1 MMYDY
6 FNDMVDGLSQKLLQ
20 EPDKINAKR
29 KYAHE
34 IAKLGKKLYTQDEK
48 IAWCGVM
55 APFDLLGAMGV
66 TSCFVE
72 FVGAMLASNET
83 APLFIKEAEDSG
95 YAPDSCAYHRAVTG
109 AMLKDVMP
117 EPDFIIGTSS
127 PCTAGLAV
135 MENMAKQFKKD
146 FFILNVPQNSSKASV
161 KFLTK
166 QIEDMVRFVSMH
178 TKKPL
183 SMEKLG
189 TAMEFFNESSTILK
203 DIYNLAKLRPSPVDN
218 KFLKDFAIV
227 VALIMGTK
235 EGVEV
240 CKAFKDELTDRIE
253 SKRIDASKEKIRLMW
268 IQNRIQYRFPIE
280 KMLEDLGAKIVVDEL
295 NDVTWEPMDPDNP
308 FESIAKRI
316 ISFSFSGDS
325 NGRIAHMQSLAREY
339 KLDGAINPCHWGCRQ
354 GTGIRGLM
362 ARGLKDVNVPVLNL
376 EIDCVDSRNLAQ
388 GQIETRLEAFAEM
401 LSQQ

>member
-6 FNDMVDGLSQKLLQ
+6 FNNMVDGLSQKLLQ
-20 EPDKINAKR
+20 DPDGINAKK
-29 KYAHE
+29 KYALE

-55 APFDLLGAMGV
+55 APFDLLGTMGV

-83 APLFIKEAEDSG
+83 APLFIQEAEDSG

-109 AMLKDVMP
+109 AMLKNVMP

-146 FFILNVPQNSSKASV
+146 FFILNVPQNNSKGSI
-161 KFLTK
+161 KFLTE
-166 QIEDMVRFVSMH
+166 QLEEMVRFVSKH
-178 TKKPL
+178 TKQPL

-189 TAMEFFNESSTILK
+189 VALELFNESSLIIK
-203 DIYNLAKLRPSPVDN
+203 DIYNLAKQSPSPVDN
-218 KFLKDFAIV
+218 KFLKDFSIV
-227 VALIMGTK
+227 VSLIMGTK
-235 EGVEV
+235 KGLEV
-240 CKAFKDELTDRIE
+240 CQAFKNELIDRIE
-253 SKRIDASKEKIRLMW
+253 SNKIDPSKEKIRLMW
-268 IQNRIQYRFPIE
+268 IQNRIQYKFPIE

-295 NDVTWEPMDPDNP
+295 NNVTWEPMDPDNP

-316 ISFSFSGDS
+316 ISFSFSRDI
-325 NGRIAHMQSLAREY
+325 NTRITHMQTLAREY

-354 GTGIRGLM
+354 GTGVRGLM
-362 ARGLKDVNVPVLNL
+362 AKGLKDVNVPVLNL
-376 EIDCVDSRNLAQ
+376 EIDCVDSRNLAK

-401 LSQQ
+401 LNQ